1 MAVRA
6 APSYGAAAVAGVH
19 ARAVGRLGPS
29 LSGAVAVLLLASCGV
44 RRASPRSLSFVIA
57 ADGRQQAAFTLLA
70 AVFHVSSSHEHLSAT
85 ELVLP
90 DSLALALW
98 CGVLGQAALARRAQ
112 WGSLVVQ
119 TTLWCV
125 FWSPVLGGAYADEG

>member
-1 MAVRA
+1 MV
-6 APSYGAAAVAGVH
+6 
-19 ARAVGRLGPS
+19 LQ
-29 LSGAVAVLLLASCGV
+29 LLLACTFVLSGV
-44 RRASPRSLSFVIA
+44 WGHLSPALSPSSSSPTVVSVVRLPRSLSFVIA
-57 ADGRQQAAFTLLA
+57 ADGRQQAAFTLLV
-70 AVFHVSSSHEHLSAT
+70 AVFHVSSSREHLAPA

-112 WGSLVVQ
+112 WGLLAAQ

-125 FWSPVLGGAYADEG
+125 FRSPVLGGAYADEG